1 MQRKDAY
8 RRRAFG
14 DDLHRGFRAAC
25 LLSGDL
31 TAAGDGL
38 AEQRIAVNLAPAD
51 ATTKRMRVGMTG
63 TFAGSGEAQRQSTA
77 HRFLRPC
84 ACCQPVQLPANPARR
99 TFLAG
104 GIAALGLGAAAM
116 APAVVPA
123 VAQAP
128 AKRTRIDV
136 HHHYVPP
143 VHAEAMARNRVGAPP
158 PPWTPQLSFADMAKG
173 GVTTAVLSLM
183 QPGIWF
189 GNVEE
194 SRQLSRACNEYG
206 AQLRRDYAG
215 RFGLFA
221 AIPLPDTEGSLRE
234 IEYAL
239 DVLKADGIGLF
250 TSYGDKYLGD
260 PAFVP
265 VFEELNRRK
274 AVVYT
279 HPTTPVCCTGV
290 VKGVS
295 PGAIEFATDTTRTIA
310 SLLFGGGGTAFRCPD
325 IRFIWSHSG
334 GTLPFLIGR
343 LIREQV
349 VKKDP
354 RMPDG
359 PVPIVQK
366 YFYEIAQGNMPGQFA
381 ALLKL
386 VPVSQLMFGSDYPFR
401 EASEAAEGFAAYD
414 FGAADRASIDRETAL
429 RLMPGLAG

>member
-1 MQRKDAY
+1 M
-8 RRRAFG
+8 
-14 DDLHRGFRAAC
+14 
-25 LLSGDL
+25 
-31 TAAGDGL
+31 
-38 AEQRIAVNLAPAD
+38 ELAP
-51 ATTKRMRVGMTG
+51 V
-63 TFAGSGEAQRQSTA
+63 S
-77 HRFLRPC
+77 
-84 ACCQPVQLPANPARR
+84 PARR
-99 TFLAG
+99 NFLAG
-104 GIAALGLGAAAM
+104 GIAALGLGASGA
-116 APAVVPA
+116 APAL
-123 VAQAP
+123 AQAP
-128 AKRTRIDV
+128 TQASAPKVRVDV

-143 VHAEAMARNRVGAPP
+143 VLAEVMAKDRTNGPP
-158 PPWTPQLSFADMAKG
+158 PKWTAQGSLADMDKG
-173 GVTTAVLSLM
+173 GVTKAVLSLVP
-183 QPGIWF
+183 PGVWF
-189 GNVEE
+189 GDVEQGRKLARE
-194 SRQLSRACNEYG
+194 CNDYG
-206 AQLRRDYAG
+206 AQLRKDHPG

-260 PAFVP
+260 PAFLP

-279 HPTTPVCCTGV
+279 HPVVPVCCTHL

-295 PGAIEFATDTTRTIA
+295 PGSIEFATDTTRTIA
-310 SLLFGGGGTAFRCPD
+310 SLLFSGGTAFSCPD

-343 LIREQV
+343 LVREQM

-366 YFYEIAQGNMPGQFA
+366 YYYEIAQGNLPGQFA

-386 VPVSQLMFGSDYPFR
+386 VPVSQLLFGSDYPYR
-401 EASEAAEGFAAYD
+401 EAAEAADGMAAYPFND
-414 FGAADRASIDRETAL
+414 AERVSIDRDTAF